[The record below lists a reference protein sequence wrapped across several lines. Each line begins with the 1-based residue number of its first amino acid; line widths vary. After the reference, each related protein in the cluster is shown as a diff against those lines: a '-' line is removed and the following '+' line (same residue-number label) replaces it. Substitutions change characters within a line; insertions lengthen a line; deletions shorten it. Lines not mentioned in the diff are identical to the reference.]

1 MQYPLRLS
9 FKIMAIA
16 QQITVRDAQEKV
28 LFYVKQK
35 AFKLKEAVTI
45 FGDVEQT
52 VQLYKINAD
61 RMIDFNARYTFTD
74 VDTGEVV
81 GSVRRRGARS
91 LFKAHYEI
99 LDGEEIEFTITE
111 ANAWTKVLDA
121 LFREIPV
128 VGMFSGYVLHPAYNV
143 ARANGD
149 IVMRLEKKP
158 AFLEGKFEINKL
170 GEFDAH
176 EETRLLLATIMT
188 LLLERTRG

>member
-16 QQITVRDAQEKV
+16 QQITVRDAKEKV

-52 VQLYKINAD
+52 VELYKINAD

-149 IVMRLEKKP
+149 IVLRLEKKP

>member
-1 MQYPLRLS
+1 MLYPLQLS

-16 QQITVRDAQEKV
+16 QQITVRDAEGKV

-45 FGDVEQT
+45 YGDVEQT
-52 VQLYKINAD
+52 VPLYMINAD
-61 RMIDFNARYTFTD
+61 RVIDFNARYTFTD
-74 VDTGEVV
+74 TETSTAV
-81 GSVRRRGARS
+81 GAVRRRGARS
-91 LFKAHYEI
+91 IFKAHYEI

-111 ANAWTKVLDA
+111 SNAWTKVLDA
-121 LFREIPV
+121 LFREIPI
-128 VGMFSGYVLHPAYNV
+128 VGMFSGYVLHPAYDV
-143 ARANGD
+143 ARPDGE

-158 AFLEGKFEINKL
+158 AFLEGKFEIKKL
-170 GEFDAH
+170 GEFDPH

>member
-1 MQYPLRLS
+1 MQYPLHLS

-16 QQITVRDAQEKV
+16 QQITVRDADDKV

-52 VQLYKINAD
+52 VPLYRINAD
-61 RMIDFNARYTFTD
+61 RMIDFNARYAFTD
-74 VDTGEVV
+74 AESGAPV

-91 LFKAHYEI
+91 LFKAFYEV
-99 LDGEEIEFTITE
+99 LDGDEIEFTITE
-111 ANAWTKVLDA
+111 ANGWTKVLDA
-121 LFREIPV
+121 LFREIPI
-128 VGMFSGYVLHPAYNV
+128 VGMFSGYVLHPAYNI
-143 ARANGD
+143 ARPDGD
-149 IVMRLEKKP
+149 VVMRLEKKP
-158 AFLEGKFEINKL
+158 AFLEGKFEIKKL
-170 GEFDAH
+170 GDFDAH